1 MVNTFAQGS
10 NLVASLPVHNR
21 LVGTTCRII
30 RELNSGPT
38 VNTFAEGCDFGR

>member
-1 MVNTFAQGS
+1 MVNTFAQGY
-10 NLVASLPVHNR
+10 NFVASLPVHNR

-38 VNTFAEGCDFGR
+38 VNTFAEGYDFCC